1 MVARIPT
8 VFSTL
13 IHRRRR
19 CVAAEYERVRVAQL
33 LRRVGDRAEALHHR
47 GEHR

>member
-19 CVAAEYERVRVAQL
+19 CVAAGYVLTSMGVAASAVEVLVER
-33 LRRVGDRAEALHHR
+33 
-47 GEHR
+47 